1 MSLNIIESLASE
13 LSIAHRIVE
22 TVVLRSKSGTIFT
35 VEIGE
40 SISSLKGP
48 AFGGKVTRIGEVPMH
63 LGICEGQSVGDVFAA
78 AQQLVARSIASSS
91 ESAVPKPHVKVED
104 QITA

>member
-1 MSLNIIESLASE
+1 MSLNIIESLESE

-22 TVVLRSKSGTIFT
+22 TVVLRSKSGTVFT

-40 SISSLKGP
+40 SISPVEGP
-48 AFGGKVTRIGEVPMH
+48 AFGGKVTRIGEMPMH
-63 LGICEGQSVGDVFAA
+63 LGICEGQSVGDVFSA
-78 AQQLVARSIASSS
+78 AQQLVARSIAGSP

-104 QITA
+104 QVTA